1 MADNQPAESD
11 VTRSA
16 WNPAGMSDTA
26 NEAQRRQWNDDIRVT
41 TWLWRE
47 PLTAA
52 VTATLLQH
60 AALAS
65 GQRVL
70 DVGCGGGRTTI
81 AAAGELAP
89 GGTALGA
96 DISAP
101 LVKLARQR
109 ARTAGVSNAQFTV
122 ADVQTARLDGAPFDA
137 AISQFG
143 VMFFDESV
151 AAFANIRAH
160 LRPGGRLTFVCWR
173 ALADN
178 PWFPDCAIGPFTPP
192 ALEPAPGRN
201 ATGPFTLADP
211 QHTAGVLEAAGWTA
225 IERTPY
231 HQTVAVKRE
240 VIAHDTGYL
249 RFLGVAEDRLP
260 EAQAAAAR
268 HLALL
273 RRDDGRYD
281 AQLAFQIFIAV
292 RN

>member
-1 MADNQPAESD
+1 
-11 VTRSA
+11 
-16 WNPAGMSDTA
+16 MSDTA
-26 NEAQRRQWNDDIRVT
+26 NEAQRRQWNDDIRLT
-41 TWLWRE
+41 TWLRRE

-101 LVKLARQR
+101 LVQLARQR
-109 ARTAGVSNAQFTV
+109 AGTAGVSNARFTV
-122 ADVQTARLDGAPFDA
+122 ADVQTARLDEAPFDA

-143 VMFFDESV
+143 VMFFDDAAE
-151 AAFANIRAH
+151 AFANIRDH
-160 LRPGGRLTFVCWR
+160 LRPGGRLTFVCWQ
-173 ALADN
+173 AMADN
-178 PWFPDCAIGPFTPP
+178 PWFPDLAIRPFTPP
-192 ALEPAPGRN
+192 APEPRPGTN

-211 QHTAGVLEAAGWTA
+211 GYTAGVLEAAGWTA
-225 IERTPY
+225 IERTHY
-231 HQTVAVKRE
+231 NQAVAVKRE
-240 VIAHDTGYL
+240 VIAYDNSYL
-249 RFLGVAEDRLP
+249 RFLGVADDRLP
-260 EAQAAAAR
+260 EAQAAATR
-268 HLALL
+268 HLASL

-281 AQLAFQIFIAV
+281 AQLAFQIFTAT